1 MDQISPTMK
10 SFFKSLLKAKQALD
24 ILSCLINLIWEELPN
39 EGEPSQLR
47 SLGDIAPYETVQ
59 ILHDRNGGLNLDTI
73 RDMYPVQVRQM
84 FGVEGPIYQTP
95 EISDALDAVQ
105 DELENIDAT
114 VGEIE
119 QSHPVLWKKSNVLF
133 MASAFFGFGVFLI
146 ESLEERIEAIH
157 QNWLEARDYVNM
169 PHPLTS
175 IVREWLVEQ
184 THRTIKTST
193 VDQAN
198 DLTPVPYLVPE
209 VNRRK
214 WEIEGSVDA
223 IEVDGEPII
232 THIKQLP
239 GTFSDDV
246 KVLKPKG
253 TQGELMPMPTQRNN
267 MEIPI
272 PLIAYQKYGK
282 NLGSAIASDTAQ
294 LMTLAYAAN
303 EPLILSV
310 EEGASLLA
318 RGEDGEFRPP
328 RASDEQRFENAYACM
343 QMAAWITDE
352 RGINRFYPLTA
363 CDRFSDTRVSIAAAS
378 WAKDRKAGRW
388 TLTAGGGIAGQ
399 NRLKGDTH
407 NNNVWRVITGVEY
420 WLARERFSAKGPYA
434 KISQALIPASGTTGP
449 GNWYTL
455 SWQELMMIAGDIW
468 DQKDEAA
475 NKRAYKRFQKIREA
489 LTQHGYQVKK
499 LHTPA
504 EAGDTVEFLF
514 EKKRGRGGAKVKVR
528 ATSRFVEGA
537 RKSKRKD
544 WQTVNLSDWIGL

>member
-1 MDQISPTMK
+1 MTSRH
-10 SFFKSLLKAKQALD
+10 SELKQAFDALLNATTALE
-24 ILSCLINLIWEELPN
+24 ICNGVVSCHHYQEGK
-39 EGEPSQLR
+39 EGEPPIPTPN
-47 SLGDIAPYETVQ
+47 DIKRYETAQ

-84 FGVEGPIYQTP
+84 FGVEGPIYRTP

-119 QSHPVLWKKSNVLF
+119 QSHPALWEKSNVLF

-157 QNWLEARDYVNM
+157 QNWIETRDYVNM
-169 PHPLTS
+169 PHPLAP
-175 IVREWLVEQ
+175 IVRAWLVEQ
-184 THRTIKTST
+184 THRTPQTAT
-193 VDQAN
+193 VDHVR
-198 DLTPVPYLVPE
+198 DLITVPYAVSE

-232 THIKQLP
+232 THINQLP
-239 GTFSDDV
+239 GSLSDDV
-246 KVLKPKG
+246 KVLTPVG
-253 TQGELMPMPTQRNN
+253 TQGELMPMPTQRDNI
-267 MEIPI
+267 ETPI
-272 PLIAYQKYGK
+272 PLLAYQKYGK

-310 EEGASLLA
+310 KEGASLLA
-318 RGEDGEFRPP
+318 RGEDGNLRPP
-328 RASDEQRFENAYACM
+328 RASDEQRFENAYASI

-352 RGINRFYPLTA
+352 RRIDRFYPLTA
-363 CDRFSDTRVSIAAAS
+363 CDRFSDNRVSMAAAS
-378 WAKDRKAGRW
+378 WARDRGAGRW

-399 NRLKGDTH
+399 NRLKGDAH
-407 NNNVWRVITGVEY
+407 NNNIWRVITGVEY
-420 WLARERFSAKGPYA
+420 WLARDRFPSKGPNA
-434 KISQALIPASGTTGP
+434 KISQALLPASGTTGP
-449 GNWYTL
+449 GDWYTL
-455 SWQELMMIAGDIW
+455 TWRELMMIAGDVW
-468 DQKDEAA
+468 DCDDKDVDW
-475 NKRAYKRFQKIREA
+475 KIRKRFYSIRDA
-489 LTQHGYQVKK
+489 LIKTGYQVKN

-504 EAGDTVEFLF
+504 ETGDTVEFLF
-514 EKKRGRGGAKVKVR
+514 EKRGKVKVR

-544 WQTVNLSDWIGL
+544 WQKVSMSDWIGL